1 MARQKLQDFK
11 SDRNEILQFF
21 QSVILNTYY
30 CCGNP

>member
-1 MARQKLQDFK
+1 MVRQKLQDFK

-21 QSVILNTYY
+21 HGVILNTYY